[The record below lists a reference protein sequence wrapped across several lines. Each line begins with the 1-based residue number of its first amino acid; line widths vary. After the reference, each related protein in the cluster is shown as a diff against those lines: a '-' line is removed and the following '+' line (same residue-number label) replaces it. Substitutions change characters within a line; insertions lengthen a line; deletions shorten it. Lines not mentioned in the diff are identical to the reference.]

1 MWWRSWLIPP
11 AGPEASG
18 SVHRALEDELSA
30 ALGQTE
36 LGGAEGAG
44 GVEGVG
50 AVGQRYLRPVLHRLL
65 RAHVAA
71 RHKGVRGRT
80 RVHVEGGLAA
90 QPQRHVRPHHTAHGA
105 LPLGVGLLCRA
116 VSPVVI
122 PVHVAAGQIDP
133 GLLVLQRGEGAAAL
147 HAGEGQ
153 RVEAHGA
160 LGARRVDLLPEGFQ
174 VLLGGGVEEAFAGA
188 PQQGGSAEIHQGAV
202 LQDVALILHLQ
213 AEETYVP

>member
-1 MWWRSWLIPP
+1 M
-11 AGPEASG
+11 
-18 SVHRALEDELSA
+18 
-30 ALGQTE
+30 
-36 LGGAEGAG
+36 
-44 GVEGVG
+44 G

-65 RAHVAA
+65 RAHVPA
-71 RHKGVRGRT
+71 RNKGVRGRA

-90 QPQRHVRPHHTAHGA
+90 QPERHVGPDHPAHGA

-116 VSPVVI
+116 VAPVVI
-122 PVHVAAGQIDP
+122 TVHVTAGQIDP

-153 RVEAHGA
+153 CVEAHGA
-160 LGARRVDLLPEGFQ
+160 LGPRCIDLLPEGFQ

-188 PQQGGSAEIHQGAV
+188 PQQGGSTEVHQGAV

-213 AEETYVP
+213 AEEANVPSKCPSS